1 VQIHMRIRIV
11 RLPLIPPLP
20 PSLPVGMEDSTTV
33 VAIRDIAAGEEITI
47 DYATVNSGLNTS
59 EGDNFECR

>member
-1 VQIHMRIRIV
+1 
-11 RLPLIPPLP
+11 
-20 PSLPVGMEDSTTV
+20 MEDSTTV